1 MNYQQQTPWGYNY
14 PGNFGPGMVPN
25 QNMPVA
31 HATSWLTDE
40 QRASLQKTVQKFNL
54 AASEEDVIRGNCNH
68 YNKNGTTALVKDPDG
83 SDGYT
88 CSICGTHFNMRDF
101 TKEEVQNATDNIL
114 DILNNIKV
122 MYLSLDPSA
131 ATTYFQIIPFVE
143 KVPKLYD
150 IASTDF
156 KKYDNAAMYV
166 NGYNRTNAFDNFRAM
181 NNPGMFGAFGG
192 FQQPMY
198 GMPQQAPVYQQPM
211 YGYQPQ
217 MVNPMY
223 GQYHQPAQPQA
234 GYQPQMQGFAMNPQ
248 GAAAPAQA
256 PTQQAPVYQGGYAQA
271 PVAPQAQ
278 TAPAAAPQA
287 PTQVA
292 APAQAPQAP
301 AAEVKVD
308 TQFQK

>member
-1 MNYQQQTPWGYNY
+1 MNYQQQAPWGYVY
-14 PGNFGPGMVPN
+14 PNNFGPGMVPN
-25 QNMPVA
+25 ANMPVA
-31 HATSWLTDE
+31 HAKSWLTPE
-40 QRASLQKTVQKFNL
+40 QRSSLQKTVQKFNL
-54 AASEEDVIRGNCNH
+54 AASEEDVIKGNCNH
-68 YNKNGTTALVKDPDG
+68 YNENGTCALVPDADG

-88 CSICGTHFNMRDF
+88 CSICGTHFTMRDF

-131 ATTYFQIIPFVE
+131 ATTYFQIIPFIE

-192 FQQPMY
+192 YQQPMY
-198 GMPQQAPVYQQPM
+198 GMPQQPMGYQQPA
-211 YGYQPQ
+211 YGYAPQ
-217 MVNPMY
+217 GMNPMY
-223 GQYHQPAQPQA
+223 GQYQQPAPQPQA
-234 GYQPQMQGFAMNPQ
+234 GYQPQAQGFAMNPQ
-248 GAAAPAQA
+248 GAAAPQQPQA
-256 PTQQAPVYQGGYAQA
+256 NVYQGGYAQA
-271 PVAPQAQ
+271 PVAPQPQVAPAQ
-278 TAPAAAPQA
+278 QPTAPTP
-287 PTQVA
+287 VA
-292 APAQAPQAP
+292 APTQAPQAP
-301 AAEVKVD
+301 ATDVKVD

>member
-1 MNYQQQTPWGYNY
+1 MNYQQQAPWGYAY
-14 PGNFGPGMVPN
+14 PNNFGPGMVPN
-25 QNMPVA
+25 PNMPVA
-31 HATSWLTDE
+31 HAKSWLTPE
-40 QRASLQKTVQKFNL
+40 QRSSLQKTVQKFNL
-54 AASEEDVIRGNCNH
+54 AASEEDITRGNCNH
-68 YNKNGTTALVKDPDG
+68 YNENGTCALVKDPDG

-88 CSICGTHFNMRDF
+88 CAICGTHFNMRDF

-156 KKYDNAAMYV
+156 KKYDSAAMYI
-166 NGYNRTNAFDNFRAM
+166 NGTNRTNAFDNFRAM

-198 GMPQQAPVYQQPM
+198 GQPM
-211 YGYQPQ
+211 YGAAPQ
-217 MVNPMY
+217 MNPQYGYNPQMANPMY
-223 GQYHQPAQPQA
+223 GQYQQPVQQPQA
-234 GYQPQMQGFAMNPQ
+234 VYQPQAQGFAMNPQ
-248 GAAAPAQA
+248 GAAAPA
-256 PTQQAPVYQGGYAQA
+256 QQAPVYQGGYAQA
-271 PVAPQAQ
+271 PVAPQTQA
-278 TAPAAAPQA
+278 APAAAPQA

-292 APAQAPQAP
+292 APAQAPQA
-301 AAEVKVD
+301 ATSEVKVD